1 MSMKVKLLASV
12 AAAGIFAAGAASAE
26 PNGWYGAVDAGW
38 HKVNDVY
45 GVDSAAGNGWEFEV
59 KEGWAAFGRLG
70 YRFDQN
76 WRVELEGGYREG
88 ELGEV
93 VRTAPVPLETGICQP
108 STIGPC
114 GTPDGRLQVA
124 SLMANVIYD
133 FGDASW
139 SLRPFIGM
147 GAGLARVDSE
157 FIGTIGG
164 NRTVGVASDDADT
177 NLAAQFL
184 GGVSWAIGNRANLDL
199 TYRYFRTDFE
209 IETRASNPVLGIG
222 TVEGDYND
230 SHAVTLGLRYAFGA
244 DAPPPPPPPP

>member
-1 MSMKVKLLASV
+1 MKVKLLASV

-38 HKVNDVY
+38 HTVNDVY
-45 GVDSAAGNGWEFEV
+45 GVDSAAGNGWDFEV
-59 KEGWAAFGRLG
+59 EDGWAAFGRLG

-88 ELGEV
+88 ELAEV
-93 VRTAPVPLETGICQP
+93 TRTAPVPLETGICQP
-108 STIGPC
+108 STTGAC
-114 GTPDGRLQVA
+114 GVPAGHMQVA

-147 GAGLARVDSE
+147 GAGVARVDTE
-157 FIGTIGG
+157 FLGAIGG
-164 NRTVGVASDDADT
+164 NRTVGIAADDANT
-177 NLAAQFL
+177 ALAAQFL

-209 IETRASNPVLGIG
+209 FDTQVSNTLYPVGQI
-222 TVEGDYND
+222 EGDYND

-244 DAPPPPPPPP
+244 DAPPPPPPP

>member
-1 MSMKVKLLASV
+1 MKVKLLASV

-45 GVDSAAGNGWEFEV
+45 AFDTTDLNGYEFEV

-88 ELGEV
+88 ELGAV
-93 VRTAPVPLETGICQP
+93 DRPGPGAICQP
-108 STIGPC
+108 STTGPC

-139 SLRPFIGM
+139 TLRPFIGM

-157 FIGTIGG
+157 FIGTLGPTRAIGI
-164 NRTVGVASDDADT
+164 ASDDADT

-199 TYRYFRTDFE
+199 TYRYFKTDFE
-209 IETRASNPVLGIG
+209 IETQTSSAAYPRGPF
-222 TVEGDYND
+222 EGDYDD

-244 DAPPPPPPPP
+244 DAPPPPPPPPPPP